1 MLMAADAIL
10 HWNAIALQAL
20 ANDVSNTFGPPQQ
33 VGPTGQSRAMAIVS
47 VAMFDAINSIQ
58 DKFQPYLVKVA
69 GMHGANIDAAVGQAA
84 YDTLT
89 ALFPNEKTAV
99 FDVELATWLNS
110 ISNNNAKTQGIAL
123 GHATA
128 AAILNARANDGANVV
143 INFPITNE
151 PGHWQPDPLH
161 PTQTQLAPQWGAVTP
176 FGINDV
182 DNFTIPPPPALD
194 SKAYT
199 RAYNQVMSLGSVDS
213 TTRTAEQTEIGIFW
227 AYDGTKGLGTP
238 VRLYNQ
244 IATTLAVQENNTEYE
259 NARMF
264 ALVNVA
270 MADAGIAAW
279 NAKYVYD
286 FWRPVTAIRDGA
298 DDGNPNTVGDPNW
311 TPLGAP
317 ASNQSGTNFTPPF
330 PAYDSGHATFG
341 AALFET
347 LTRFYGRNH
356 ITFTFTSDELN
367 GVTTDADGN
376 VRPLEPRT
384 FHSFT
389 QAAKENAISRIYL
402 GIHWI
407 FDAKQG
413 LAQGSNIADYVFKHE
428 MEPLHR
434 SRFANFD
441 PHLMWHLAM
450 IDGQDGTHSKWKV
463 NPFTLH

>member
-1 MLMAADAIL
+1 MPPSARPLTTRSQPCFPRKNRRLRCRIGHLAQFHFQQQCKNPRHRAGPHHRGGNSECSAD
-10 HWNAIALQAL
+10 
-20 ANDVSNTFGPPQQ
+20 
-33 VGPTGQSRAMAIVS
+33 
-47 VAMFDAINSIQ
+47 
-58 DKFQPYLVKVA
+58 
-69 GMHGANIDAAVGQAA
+69 
-84 YDTLT
+84 
-89 ALFPNEKTAV
+89 
-99 FDVELATWLNS
+99 
-110 ISNNNAKTQGIAL
+110 
-123 GHATA
+123 
-128 AAILNARANDGANVV
+128 DGSNVV
-143 INFPITNE
+143 INYPITNE
-151 PGHWQPDPLH
+151 PGDWQPDPLH
-161 PTQTQLAPQWGAVTP
+161 PTQTQLAPQWGTVTP

-182 DNFTIPPPPALD
+182 DNFTIPPPPALI
-194 SKAYT
+194 ARLTQRPTT
-199 RAYNQVMSLGSVDS
+199 RSCRSGAVDS

-286 FWRPVTAIRDGA
+286 FWRPVTAIREGA
-298 DDGNPNTVGDPNW
+298 STAIP
-311 TPLGAP
+311 TPWAIPTGRRSRP

-347 LTRFYGRNH
+347 LMRFYDRNH

-384 FHSFT
+384 FHSLT
-389 QAAKENAISRIYL
+389 QAAEENAMSRIYL

-434 SRFANFD
+434 SKFADFD
-441 PHLMWHLAM
+441 PHRMWYLAM
-450 IDGQDGTHSKWKV
+450 IDGQDGTHSKWKA
-463 NPFTLH
+463 NPLSLH